1 VRHRAK
7 GPPGRPQRQN
17 GLPLARALQPLAQL
31 GQKSPKAGIVRGP
44 LNSACRLTGTRTRVA
59 AFWFLAL
66 SSALKPPL
74 GHPLPRSLAG
84 RVARGLGHLLAFG
97 GVLEK
102 FVSWIDR
109 SHERSLL
116 GFPVPSSTQYRW
128 PTKTGKRRCCR
139 RGGLVRLTDCLPD

>member
-1 VRHRAK
+1 MVRSQEVVAPSSTSK
-7 GPPGRPQRQN
+7 
-17 GLPLARALQPLAQL
+17 
-31 GQKSPKAGIVRGP
+31 KSPAAAGLIAKCGRGSIMGQTKLCLP
-44 LNSACRLTGTRTRVA
+44 PYGYSDAGRN
-59 AFWFLAL
+59 FLVFG
-66 SSALKPPL
+66 SFSALKPPL
-74 GHPLPRSLAG
+74 GHPVPRCLAG
-84 RVARGLGHLLAFG
+84 RVSRGLGHLLAFG